1 MFNFFK
7 ISGELKQ
14 HKNGLD
20 EDDDYND
27 EMEDELPEE
36 SALMSPLHVAAT
48 NIGNEASVQTPIES
62 LFDLPENEDEL
73 QLSDILRQVRK
84 DLIEENSFDEDF
96 EEMEKQYEA
105 SLTELNESMGEI
117 KLTETTN
124 NNQSEN
130 ILGSFGFHKF
140 KVPPLLCKHPP
151 PATGRDDD
159 INNVKQIVDDVMLK
173 LGYKTGIK
181 KLTERILCGADQKIG
196 NNILR
201 LMSMN
206 EKYSA
211 ILPEFPL
218 LHLRKSKI
226 TILFSSYNDA
236 GLLQLLQYMRDDDRD
251 EWSKLVSAAHI
262 DMATRNVKR
271 IGQALHLAFLIEFA
285 ATLEPED
292 RAKFIRDMENLS
304 EQELATEY
312 NDSYVH
318 FLNEGCEKNATFCL
332 HVDMMSHC
340 DEIIAVQLAER
351 LGGPEGYSLLL
362 SVVKHSLPFA
372 FINGASSYAPFCTK
386 LLYQHYRS
394 GPFHQKMKQCLYTTP
409 FGKSSKNFAS
419 DTKRELDHLEAVKSF
434 RSGSTISSVTSRLSL
449 IDSLNAIHEAR
460 TRTRT
465 DSESC
470 EEDLDELGWPL
481 SNVDKQHIYRTTS
494 LILRCG
500 GLSLEEIT
508 EPKNVYAKKGN
519 VLPVYILD
527 KYSVDV
533 GKFLLRRFVVREKMF
548 GLCTADE
555 PKIEDFDGHVD
566 VKNRAKKSKSI
577 TMKRI
582 GRGKTYVMKT
592 ERQEKEEK
600 RQKALAKEIKQLNC
614 LSSEMNACQALVTP
628 DCAKPKVQKSTG
640 MKTAIE
646 EMLNVSADEAMKTR
660 AAPLL
665 NQNSLPN
672 IIGRKVKIATMEFA
686 GVKFT
691 STFSNGKQY
700 LAYVEHT
707 VLQKLFKQIPNVE
720 KVIICEEKYSY
731 TPDDFKAATRNQR
744 TSVRASSIDHLRT
757 GSNIISDTA
766 FKKDAITKTA
776 EGKSLASLYVAENIK
791 TFRFSKHL
799 RLVMDS
805 ELLQSGCSCSHYQDG
820 TECRCL
826 LYSIPV
832 EYTYST
838 DGNAPQ
844 VRKLENIH
852 QRKGEGEMSQVDW
865 LINSANEMRDGDIV
879 LSYVTSGD
887 IDAIYIHLYA
897 VSKHWPRKQDQTF
910 RNEVIVVL
918 CKPENKLDI
927 YNITG
932 MIELLEMHY
941 KDNTIG
947 MKMALILC
955 MGGNDFLPKIHMQS
969 HAKIM
974 LQYMSGKYP
983 SLLLYSCDKLVLN
996 TDSFV
1001 DFIKELFFSNR
1012 MKRQNI
1018 NMSFDEIRSNT
1029 IGKREPSALTFPG
1042 SRVTN
1047 NPQRWLPPETA
1058 IHRLAQLVELQIDYL
1073 DTVGRHEA
1081 TLPNFLD
1088 KQCLRKNESGEVEY
1102 DFGPEA
1108 NINVSHIPSL
1118 KTKQTSTP
1126 QKGQRK
1132 KRQKTSNKT
1141 STPRRK

>member
-1 MFNFFK
+1 MCFFN
-7 ISGELKQ
+7 SGELKQ
-14 HKNGLD
+14 HESWPD
-20 EDDDYND
+20 EEEEFND
-27 EMEDELPEE
+27 EMDDDFSEE
-36 SALMSPLHVAAT
+36 SNIMSPLFVPAT
-48 NIGNEASVQTPIES
+48 NIENETSVQAPVNL
-62 LFDLPENEDEL
+62 LFDLPENEEEV
-73 QLSDILRQVRK
+73 QLSDILKQVRK
-84 DLIEENSFDEDF
+84 DLIEENSFDEEID
-96 EEMEKQYEA
+96 EMEKQYEA

-117 KLTETTN
+117 KLSETTN
-124 NNQSEN
+124 TDQTQR

-140 KVPPLLCKHPP
+140 EVPPLLCKHPP

-181 KLTERILCGADQKIG
+181 KLSQRILCGADQKIG

-201 LMSMN
+201 LMSMD
-206 EKYSA
+206 EKYLA

-271 IGQALHLAFLIEFA
+271 IGQALHLAFLIQFA
-285 ATLEPED
+285 ATLESED
-292 RAKFIRDMENLS
+292 RIKFIKNMEYLS
-304 EQELATEY
+304 AQELTKEY

-318 FLNEGCEKNATFCL
+318 FMNEGCEKNATFCL
-332 HVDMMSHC
+332 HADMMSHC
-340 DEIIAVQLAER
+340 DEIIAIQLAER

-362 SVVKHSLPFA
+362 GVVKHSLPFA
-372 FINGASSYAPFCTK
+372 FINGASAYAPFCTK

-419 DTKRELDHLEAVKSF
+419 DTKRELDHLQAVKSF

-460 TRTRT
+460 TRTHNDLET
-465 DSESC
+465 C

-481 SNVDKQHIYRTTS
+481 LKVDKQHIYRTTS

-500 GLSLEEIT
+500 GLSLQEIP
-508 EPKNVYAKKGN
+508 EPRNVYAKKGN
-519 VLPVYILD
+519 ILPVYILD
-527 KYSVDV
+527 KYSVSV
-533 GKFLLRRFVVREKMF
+533 GEFLLRRYVVREKMF
-548 GLCTADE
+548 GLNTADE
-555 PKIEDFDGHVD
+555 PLIEDFDGHVD
-566 VKNRAKKSKSI
+566 VKNRAKKSKSV
-577 TMKRI
+577 TMKRV
-582 GRGKTYVMKT
+582 GRGKTYVVKT

-600 RQKALAKEIKQLNC
+600 RQKSLVKEIKQLNC

-646 EMLNVSADEAMKTR
+646 EMLNISADGAMKAR
-660 AAPLL
+660 VAPLL
-665 NQNSLPN
+665 NQTSLPN
-672 IIGRKVKIATMEFA
+672 SVGEKVKIATMEFA

-691 STFSNGKQY
+691 STFSSGKQY

-707 VLQKLFKQIPNVE
+707 VLQKFFKQIPNVE

-731 TPDDFKAATRNQR
+731 TPDDFKAATRSQR
-744 TSVRASSIDHLRT
+744 ASVRSSSIDHLRT
-757 GSNIISDTA
+757 GSSIISDTA
-766 FKKDAITKTA
+766 FKKEAITKTV
-776 EGKSLASLYVAENIK
+776 EGKCLASLYVAKNIN

-805 ELLQSGCSCSHYQDG
+805 EFLQSGCSCSHYLKS
-820 TECRCL
+820 ECQCL

-832 EYTYST
+832 EYTFCT
-838 DGNAPQ
+838 DGNEPT
-844 VRKLENIH
+844 VRHLENIH

-865 LINSANEMRDGDIV
+865 VINSANEISDGDIV

-897 VSKHWPRKQDQTF
+897 VSKHWRRKKDGKF
-910 RNEVIVVL
+910 CNEVFVML
-918 CKPENKLDI
+918 RKPENKVDI

-941 KDNTIG
+941 KDSTIG
-947 MKMALILC
+947 MKMAMILC
-955 MGGNDFLPKIHMQS
+955 MGGNDFLPKIYMQS

-974 LQYMSGKYP
+974 AQYMSGRYP
-983 SLLLYSCDKLVLN
+983 SLLLHSCDQLVLN
-996 TDSFV
+996 EDAFV
-1001 DFIKELFFSNR
+1001 DFIKELFFSNG
-1012 MKRQNI
+1012 MKKKDN
-1018 NMSFDEIRSNT
+1018 NMSFSDIRAST
-1029 IGKREPSALTFPG
+1029 IGKRETSASIFPG

-1058 IHRLAQLVELQIDYL
+1058 LRRLAQLVELQIEYL
-1073 DTVGRHEA
+1073 DTAGHHNA
-1081 TLPNFLD
+1081 TLPNFLG
-1088 KQCLRKNESGEVEY
+1088 KQCLKKNESGEVEY

-1108 NINVSHIPSL
+1108 NVNVNDIPSL
-1118 KTKQTSTP
+1118 KTKQNSTP

-1132 KRQKTSNKT
+1132 KRQKMSNKT
-1141 STPRRK
+1141 STPNGK